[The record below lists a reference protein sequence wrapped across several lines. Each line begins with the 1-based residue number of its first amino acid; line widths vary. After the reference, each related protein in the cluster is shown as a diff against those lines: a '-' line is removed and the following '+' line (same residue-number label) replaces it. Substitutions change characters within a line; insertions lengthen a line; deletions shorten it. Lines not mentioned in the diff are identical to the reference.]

1 MKNILLFCTALILSG
16 CSTTVPVKQKFPEV
30 PNQLME
36 KCPPLDIIE
45 KPTVLLSEL
54 IVIITKNYMKYH
66 DCANS
71 VENWQDW
78 YTKQKKISDDLNK

>member
-1 MKNILLFCTALILSG
+1 MKNILIFCSIVILAG
-16 CSTTVPVKQKFPEV
+16 CSTVVPVKQKFPEV

-36 KCPPLDIIE
+36 KCPPLELIE

-66 DCANS
+66 DCSHN

-78 YTKQKKISDDLNK
+78 YVKQKQISDELNK

>member
-1 MKNILLFCTALILSG
+1 MKNILIFCSVLLAG
-16 CSTTVPVKQKFPEV
+16 CSTVVTVKQKFPEV

-36 KCPPLDIIE
+36 KCPPLELIE

-54 IVIITKNYMKYH
+54 ILVITKNYMKYH
-66 DCANS
+66 DCANN

-78 YTKQKKISDDLNK
+78 YIKQKQISDELNK

>member
-1 MKNILLFCTALILSG
+1 MKNILLFCTALLLSA

-30 PNQLME
+30 PTQLMQ
-36 KCPPLDIIE
+36 KCPELDIIE

-66 DCANS
+66 DCANN